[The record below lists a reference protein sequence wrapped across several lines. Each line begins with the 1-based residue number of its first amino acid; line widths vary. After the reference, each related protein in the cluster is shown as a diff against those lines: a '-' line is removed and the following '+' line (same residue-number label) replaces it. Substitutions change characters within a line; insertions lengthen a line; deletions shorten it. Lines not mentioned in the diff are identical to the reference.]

1 MNSDKHSHYTE
12 SSSWRRERRRT
23 FVAGVTAM
31 IGFCCLVATLDVAR
45 AQSTSYPS
53 RPIKLVV
60 PYAAGGSA
68 DVIGRI
74 LGQGLSARTGQP
86 VVVENRPGAGGHI
99 GTEYMLGQPADGYTL
114 VLATIAHNGA
124 FKMYR
129 NLRYNPPVDLMPV
142 VLIAESPNV
151 LLVRNSLPVKSVAE
165 LVAMARAAPGKLNY
179 GSAGIGSATHIAGEL
194 FKYLTKVDI
203 VMIPFS
209 GGAPALAALLGE
221 QVDITFETGST
232 AQQALRTGKVR
243 ALAVTTAERSTF
255 YPDLPTVA
263 EAGVPGYAAA
273 PWYTISVA
281 RRTPPQIVQKLNLE
295 LNAVIAS
302 PDVAPRWQA
311 LGITPIGGTPESAA
325 RRNDVETK
333 RWTTLIDAAQIVAD

>member
-1 MNSDKHSHYTE
+1 MNSEKHFFRTG
-12 SSSWRRERRRT
+12 SSPWFRERRRS
-23 FVAGVTAM
+23 FVAGLSAM
-31 IGFCCLVATLDVAR
+31 LGISCLLASLDVVQ
-45 AQSTSYPS
+45 AQAVSYPS

-74 LGQGLSARTGQP
+74 VGQGLSARTGQP

-99 GTEYMLGQPADGYTL
+99 GAEYMLSQPPDGYTL

-129 NLRYNPPVDLMPV
+129 KLRYNPPVDLMPV

-165 LVAMARAAPGKLNY
+165 LIAMARAEPGKLNY

-194 FKYLTKVDI
+194 FKYLAKVDI

-209 GGAPALAALLGE
+209 GGAPALSALLGE

-243 ALAVTTAERSTF
+243 ALAVTTAKRSTF

-295 LNAVIAS
+295 LNSVIAS

-311 LGITPIGGTPESAA
+311 LGVTPLGGTPDSAA
-325 RRNDVETK
+325 RRNEAETK
-333 RWTTLIDAAQIVAD
+333 RWTSLIDAAQIVAD